1 MDICHN
7 WVLVCPASA
16 ASAQYACAGVVIAVM
31 SALFATTVACIW
43 GSRKNMSFDICSL
56 ITLMKPYLDRFRV
69 LLVGL
74 TSEV

>member
-1 MDICHN
+1 MSQLGPCLPCVCSVCTACLCWCHD
-7 WVLVCPASA
+7 CF
-16 ASAQYACAGVVIAVM
+16 VM
-31 SALFATTVACIW
+31 SVLFATTVACIW